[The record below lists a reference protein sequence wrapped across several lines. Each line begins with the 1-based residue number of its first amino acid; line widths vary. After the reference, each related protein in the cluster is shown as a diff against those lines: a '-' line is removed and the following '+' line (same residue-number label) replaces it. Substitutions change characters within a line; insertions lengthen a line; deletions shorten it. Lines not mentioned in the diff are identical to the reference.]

1 MSNVSQDIGLAL
13 RALSKLHAS
22 LGRSRT
28 LPGLVIA
35 GGYDA
40 RLPENVEYYEELYGL
55 AEELGLLDKV
65 CVGRVRDLV
74 HCLVLQV
81 VFLRSV
87 PDNHKT
93 LLLSACTAVLYTP
106 QHEHFGIVPLEAMAW
121 GKAVVAC
128 DSGGPKE
135 SVVSGRTGLLC
146 EPTAAAFADA
156 MRQLMVRVRVRVH
169 KHTGFDRTRGWR
181 QRWGVRRGNTCC

>member
-1 MSNVSQDIGLAL
+1 MHTQ
-13 RALSKLHAS
+13 
-22 LGRSRT
+22 
-28 LPGLVIA
+28 
-35 GGYDA
+35 
-40 RLPENVEYYEELYGL
+40 LYQ
-55 AEELGLLDKV
+55 
-65 CVGRVRDLV
+65 
-74 HCLVLQV
+74 QV

-135 SVVSGRTGLLC
+135 SVVLGRTGLLC

-156 MRQLMVRVRVRVH
+156 MRQLLVRGVAWATRCPVGKTRWCTGPAGGNQDGPGGAGARVVEFQQ
-169 KHTGFDRTRGWR
+169 GDV
-181 QRWGVRRGNTCC
+181 WGEAA

>member
-1 MSNVSQDIGLAL
+1 MCVSG
-13 RALSKLHAS
+13 SVHPCPPYFCTLH
-22 LGRSRT
+22 T
-28 LPGLVIA
+28 
-35 GGYDA
+35 
-40 RLPENVEYYEELYGL
+40 
-55 AEELGLLDKV
+55 
-65 CVGRVRDLV
+65 
-74 HCLVLQV
+74 LQV

-156 MRQLMVRVRVRVH
+156 MRQLMVCVLARWRLFLHLFPAGPEGSHQDGSGCARARVA
-169 KHTGFDRTRGWR
+169 
-181 QRWGVRRGNTCC
+181 QL